1 MRTHPHLLSILLL
14 PLVPLSAPAVSP
26 ATHSLKADGTTETYR
41 LISEAGFYTET
52 SANMSPDAFM
62 GHQHYNHISHIHD
75 PSLDGYVFAFDIH
88 IDYPEGDTH
97 VTDGNKGTL
106 IDRQRNEIKCM
117 SSQPATVAK
126 SGETITYTWK
136 FMLPEGMLT
145 TSAFCHI
152 HQIKGMGDSQ
162 AVAHPVFTLTCR
174 TSGKRQVLQCIN
186 VPYEGA
192 SNVNLAQIDLSTV
205 TGRWIQARE
214 TFTVGRHGQY
224 SLTLT
229 DALTGAMIMNVDK
242 SDIEVWRDTDDLS
255 TLRGKWGI
263 YRSLGEGLSLKSQ
276 LRSERVLFA
285 DFEIRKGDPESS
297 ITETPA
303 DCRDDNGP
311 AYNLAGQPVD
321 NNYHGIIVRKG
332 IKILNR

>member
-1 MRTHPHLLSILLL
+1 
-14 PLVPLSAPAVSP
+14 
-26 ATHSLKADGTTETYR
+26 
-41 LISEAGFYTET
+41 
-52 SANMSPDAFM
+52 MSPDAFM
-62 GHQHYNHISHIHD
+62 GHQHYNHISQIHD

>member
-1 MRTHPHLLSILLL
+1 
-14 PLVPLSAPAVSP
+14 
-26 ATHSLKADGTTETYR
+26 
-41 LISEAGFYTET
+41 
-52 SANMSPDAFM
+52 
-62 GHQHYNHISHIHD
+62 
-75 PSLDGYVFAFDIH
+75 
-88 IDYPEGDTH
+88 
-97 VTDGNKGTL
+97 
-106 IDRQRNEIKCM
+106 
-117 SSQPATVAK
+117 
-126 SGETITYTWK
+126 
-136 FMLPEGMLT
+136 
-145 TSAFCHI
+145 
-152 HQIKGMGDSQ
+152 
-162 AVAHPVFTLTCR
+162 
-174 TSGKRQVLQCIN
+174 
-186 VPYEGA
+186 
-192 SNVNLAQIDLSTV
+192 
-205 TGRWIQARE
+205 
-214 TFTVGRHGQY
+214 
-224 SLTLT
+224 
-229 DALTGAMIMNVDK
+229 MIMNVDK